1 MNYKE
6 NMEFNYVAD
15 WIDKAR
21 SKSIMAATK
30 LEKLKEKHPDYESS
44 ITKAY
49 EHINNAINELEAAML
64 NVENVIFEEKEK

>member
-1 MNYKE
+1 
-6 NMEFNYVAD
+6 MEFYYVVD